1 MQFREEANAINIH
14 VKCECEIL
22 LNSDSKKKVNL
33 RSNEENDNL
42 QKRGN
47 CTLFT
52 YCTISFFYCFSPVL
66 CACVAPYLD
75 YVSL

>member
-42 QKRGN
+42 QN
-47 CTLFT
+47 VATAHFLHIALF
-52 YCTISFFYCFSPVL
+52 FFTVL
-66 CACVAPYLD
+66 VQCCVRALPRI
-75 YVSL
+75 